1 MGMLLHRHN
10 PIQTVVV
17 DVPEKVVKTEKQAKE
32 PVKDDKP
39 EKKTRK
45 EKK

>member
-1 MGMLLHRHN
+1 MGMMLHRRREA
-10 PIQTVVV
+10 
-17 DVPEKVVKTEKQAKE
+17 EKRVKPVKE